1 MPFCEFFRCNIF
13 NLQKIFK
20 MKLSYKISLAC
31 ATVLLIVAFAMPTK
45 KNPQQKMKE
54 PIVTIETN
62 LGTIKVKLYNE
73 TPLHRDNFIKL
84 AEQHFYDS
92 LLFHRVI
99 GNFMIQTGDPKS
111 KGAKQSDQL
120 GFGGPGYT
128 IPAEFNPNFIHKKG
142 ALAAARLGGPQ
153 NPKKESSG
161 SQFYIVVGQK
171 VPADQ
176 LDQMALNKVEQ
187 AKGEFINKELYKP
200 ENKAHLDTLVA
211 LQKAQNRENFM
222 KEYNNF
228 VELYKDTLKTFKSL
242 AYTHE
247 QKEIYSTIGGT
258 PHLDMDY
265 TVFGE
270 VIEGLNI
277 VDLIAQVKT
286 DQVNRP
292 LQDIII
298 KNVSVEK

>member
-1 MPFCEFFRCNIF
+1 
-13 NLQKIFK
+13 

-31 ATVLLIVAFAMPTK
+31 ATVLLIVAFTMPTK
-45 KNPQQKMKE
+45 KNPEQKMKE

-62 LGTIKVKLYNE
+62 FGTIKVKLYNE

-84 AEQHFYDS
+84 AEANFYDS

-111 KGAKQSDQL
+111 KGAKAGEQL

-128 IPAEFNPNFIHKKG
+128 IPAEFNTKFIHKKG

-153 NPKKESSG
+153 NPNKESSG

-171 VPADQ
+171 VPTEQ
-176 LDQMALNKVEQ
+176 LDQMALNKAEQ
-187 AKGEFINKELYKP
+187 AKGEFINKQLYKP
-200 ENKAHLDTLVA
+200 ENKAHLDTLIA
-211 LQKAQNRENFM
+211 LQKAQDREGFT

-228 VELYKDTLKTFKSL
+228 LELFKDTLNTFKPMV
-242 AYTHE
+242 YTAE
-247 QKEIYSTIGGT
+247 QKEIYNTVGGT

-277 VDLIAQVKT
+277 VDAIAQVKT
-286 DQVNRP
+286 DQTNRP
-292 LQDIII
+292 LQDIMIL
-298 KNVSVEK
+298 NVSVEK